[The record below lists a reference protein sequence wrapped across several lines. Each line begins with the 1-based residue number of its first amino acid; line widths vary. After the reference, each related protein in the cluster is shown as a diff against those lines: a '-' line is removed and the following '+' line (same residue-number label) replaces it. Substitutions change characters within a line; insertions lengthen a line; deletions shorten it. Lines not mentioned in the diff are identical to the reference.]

1 MRIIDTKNRII
12 PALFASIAVLL
23 IAGCGGDS
31 DQSTTSEAK
40 AQFIATAD
48 HICAQSGAETD
59 AAVQKR
65 VDSLGNKEITS
76 KQLTALFTEVTIP
89 SIENLYKQISE
100 LTPPPED
107 ADNVKAILA
116 AADQAIKKSK
126 ADPDLLASPEGGATP
141 FDEVNQLEQ
150 EFGFKVCGASDPRS
164 S

>member
-12 PALFASIAVLL
+12 PALLASIAVLL

-31 DQSTTSEAK
+31 DQSTTSDAK
-40 AQFIATAD
+40 AQFIAAGD
-48 HICAQSGAETD
+48 EICTQSGAESNAGT
-59 AAVQKR
+59 QKEL
-65 VDSLGNKEITS
+65 DSLGNKEITS

-89 SIENLYKQISE
+89 SIEKLYKRIGE

-107 ADNVKAILA
+107 ADDVKAILA

-126 ADPDLLASPEGGATP
+126 ADPDLLASPTGGSTP

-150 EFGFKVCGASDPRS
+150 EFGFKVCGASDAK
-164 S
+164 